1 MWRRTL
7 LRRHSTRREVEI
19 RSHGISG
26 NGQLRV
32 DADSDGTL
40 SRSISH
46 AGFVAHRGQ
55 DPKKIYK
62 FQLDL
67 CVVEYSW
74 VRTDRYSKNY

>member
-1 MWRRTL
+1 MWRFAVTGFRGVGFEL
-7 LRRHSTRREVEI
+7 ALI
-19 RSHGISG
+19 R
-26 NGQLRV
+26 
-32 DADSDGTL
+32 DGTL

-67 CVVEYSW
+67 FVVVS
-74 VRTDRYSKNY
+74 DG